1 MSAAGDTNEP
11 IAQHPHPKLG
21 PSSISSSSSEND
33 KAPALDH
40 SDQRERRVLE
50 LVRKYTSQ
58 SAHNHQGSPFS
69 APEGSE
75 LDPKSDNFRARSWAK
90 AFYQLRYGS
99 EDVTARV
106 AGVAFKSLDVWGHGS
121 PTDFQST
128 VGNKILKLPSLFGRG
143 SQKIEILRDLD
154 GLVLPG
160 ELLCVLGPPGYAPSW
175 LYLLRPTDD
184 CVDPAARPS

>member
-1 MSAAGDTNEP
+1 MASPGDPAEGATAP
-11 IAQHPHPKLG
+11 YSHPKPG
-21 PSSISSSSSEND
+21 SSSRPSTEND
-33 KAPALDH
+33 KVATFDH
-40 SDQRERRVLE
+40 SEQSEREVLE
-50 LVRKYTSQ
+50 LVRKYTTQ

-99 EDVTARV
+99 QEVTARV
-106 AGVAFKSLDVWGHGS
+106 AGVAFRGLDIWGHGS

-128 VGNKILKLPSLFGRG
+128 VGNKILKLPSLLGRG

-154 GLVLPG
+154 GLVHPG
-160 ELLCVLGPPGYAPSW
+160 ELLCVLGPPGYAQSW
-175 LYLLRPTDD
+175 WRLL
-184 CVDPAARPS
+184 

>member
-1 MSAAGDTNEP
+1 MPAARDLPDGP
-11 IAQHPHPKLG
+11 IAQQPHPGFALG
-21 PSSISSSSSEND
+21 SSSSSESSSEND
-33 KAPALDH
+33 KAPAVDH
-40 SDQRERRVLE
+40 SDQHERKVLE

-58 SAHNHQGSPFS
+58 SAHNHHGSPFS

-99 EDVTARV
+99 EEVTARV

-160 ELLCVLGPPGYAPSW
+160 ELLCVLGPPGYVSSW
-175 LYLLRPTDD
+175 FCLL
-184 CVDPAARPS
+184 